1 MKALLGLTLAEIQE
15 IVNQHGLPKF
25 TAKQLTKWLYKKHTG
40 SFDEMTNLSKAT
52 RQLLSENY
60 TTGYRNY
67 ETVQESKEGTKKY
80 LFPGADNFIESAYI
94 PDKERATLC
103 VSSQVGCKMN
113 CLFCQ
118 TGKQGWQGDLTTR
131 DILNQIYTV
140 DLLAAQEEMTPLSN
154 IVYMGQGEPLDNSLT
169 LEEKFAIA
177 VHSILKRYKEQ
188 AR

>member
-25 TAKQLTKWLYKKHTG
+25 TAKQLTEWLYKKHTG

-67 ETVQESKEGTKKY
+67 ETVQESKDGTKKY

-118 TGKQGWQGDLTTR
+118 TGKQGFQENLPAS
-131 DILNQIYTV
+131 DILNQILNLPEYEKLTNYV
-140 DLLAAQEEMTPLSN
+140 F
-154 IVYMGQGEPLDNSLT
+154 MGMGEPMNNYDNLSW
-169 LEEKFAIA
+169 I
-177 VHSILKRYKEQ
+177 
-188 AR
+188 